1 MQLSRLHHVSYENIK
16 KTISP
21 FRHEI
26 YDNVGELSILVTL
39 ELELGWQENE
49 GTSMRE
55 KKGARGKTRTEKVQ
69 ARS

>member
-1 MQLSRLHHVSYENIK
+1 MQLSRLHCVSYENIK
-16 KTISP
+16 KTISR

-26 YDNVGELSILVTL
+26 YDNVGELSILVTRTGI
-39 ELELGWQENE
+39 GWQKNE

-55 KKGARGKTRTEKVQ
+55 KKGARGKTRIEKVQ